1 MEEEDEEEDEEE
13 GEDFLESKK
22 DRADESPSL
31 VRFKPAASQP
41 RELGAASVPYSQ
53 PSTLFR
59 MRLFGPTS
67 TTNSGVP
74 TFKESSNSAFR
85 SQFSSVVSRAEPRA
99 STPLFEALFSLS
111 PRARSIAIF
120 TASSAS
126 PQFVCLRASLPATRT
141 SGFVKSCRL
150 RSSERNRML
159 THEERS

>member
-1 MEEEDEEEDEEE
+1 MEEEDEEE

-85 SQFSSVVSRAEPRA
+85 SQFSSVVSRAKGGARA
-99 STPLFEALFSLS
+99 ET
-111 PRARSIAIF
+111 IATF
-120 TASSAS
+120 TASGAS
-126 PQFVCLRASLPATRT
+126 PQFSCLRASLPATRT

-150 RSSERNRML
+150 RSSERNRP
-159 THEERS
+159 

>member
-1 MEEEDEEEDEEE
+1 MEEEDEEE

-74 TFKESSNSAFR
+74 TFKESSNKAFN
-85 SQFSSVVSRAEPRA
+85 SQFSSVVSRAEPRP
-99 STPLFEALFSLS
+99 STLPFEAKFSFS
-111 PRARSIAIF
+111 FRAWSIATF
-120 TASSAS
+120 TVSSAS
-126 PQFVCLRASLPATRT
+126 PQFVCLRASLPAART

-150 RSSERNRML
+150 RSSERNRP
-159 THEERS
+159 